1 MPDKK
6 KLYRSQEDRLF
17 FGVCSGLAKYFNM
30 DPLIMRLIFVVLGL
44 IQGLGIVIYLIMFIA
59 VPKEPGDYV
68 EVDRKEKV
76 KEFVKNVEQKAESV
90 ASEVR
95 QEAKSVKD
103 EFKKEEEDPEKPDES
118 ENNN

>member
-1 MPDKK
+1 M
-6 KLYRSQEDRLF
+6 

-30 DPLIMRLIFVVLGL
+30 DPVIMRLIFVVLGL
-44 IQGLGIVIYLIMFIA
+44 IQGLGIIIYIILFIV
-59 VPKEPGDYV
+59 VPKEPGEYV

-76 KEFVKNVEQKAESV
+76 KEFVKDVEKKAESV

-103 EFKKEEEDPEKPDES
+103 EFKKEDEPEDKE
-118 ENNN
+118 

>member
-1 MPDKK
+1 MSPKK
-6 KLYRSQEDRLF
+6 KLYRSQENRLL
-17 FGVCSGLAKYFNM
+17 FGVCAGLAKYFNM
-30 DPLIMRLIFVVLGL
+30 DPVIMRLIFVVLAL
-44 IQGLGIVIYLIMFIA
+44 IEGLGIVIYIVMFIA

-76 KEFVKNVEQKAESV
+76 KEFVKDVEKKAESI

-103 EFKKEEEDPEKPDES
+103 EFKKDEDES
-118 ENNN
+118 E